1 MVGFG
6 TPTMA
11 ERLRIVAA
19 NLSRVYEP
27 APLDDVED
35 LRAMIVH
42 LRANARKRAPNV
54 RQLCAG
60 VRPDDESERLIVCPI
75 CGQMFDCSDAA
86 HLEHHSREDHATKYV
101 VRPS

>member
-6 TPTMA
+6 APSMA

-27 APLDDVED
+27 APLDNMED
-35 LRAMIVH
+35 LRAVIVH
-42 LRANARKRAPNV
+42 LRANRRKPAPDV

-60 VRPDDESERLIVCPI
+60 VRPDDKNERLIVCPI
-75 CGQMFDCSDAA
+75 CGQMFDCRDAA
-86 HLEHHSREDHATKYV
+86 NLDHHSRDEHAPKYAM
-101 VRPS
+101 RPS